1 MSLARKSA
9 PAHTSAAGSA
19 RFLVVLLAF
28 AWGFNWIAVALALS
42 EVPPW
47 SLRFAGAAIG
57 ALVLF
62 SAALLTGQDLHV
74 PRRERVHVIVASL
87 CNVVAFHILSSFAQ
101 MEGATSRA
109 IIITYSMPIW
119 AALLS
124 RLLLRERLT
133 PIRLLALALCVIGLT
148 ILIWPLMETGLPRSV
163 LYSLGCAFSWAF
175 ATVYIKWM
183 KVTVPPLA
191 NAAWQLLFG
200 ASFLGV
206 GAFIFDGYPRLWPLH
221 TQALLAVLYIGFA
234 GVGLAQFLWWAIVGK
249 LPAITASIGA
259 LLVPVI
265 AVAASTLVLGERP
278 SRPDI
283 IGFALIFAAA
293 ACVLLQ
299 PGARPMEM
307 PE

>member
-1 MSLARKSA
+1 MSLADKPA
-9 PAHTSAAGSA
+9 PAGASAAGSA
-19 RFLVVLLAF
+19 RVLVLLLAF
-28 AWGFNWIAVALALS
+28 AWGFNWIAVALALA

-47 SLRFAGAAIG
+47 SLRFAGASIG

-62 SAALLTGQDLHV
+62 GAALLTGHDLRV
-74 PRRERVHVIVASL
+74 PRGERVHVMVASL

-119 AALLS
+119 AAVLS

-133 PIRLLALALCVIGLT
+133 GVRWLALALCVTGLT
-148 ILIWPLMETGLPRSV
+148 VLISPLAETGVPRSV
-163 LYSLGCAFSWAF
+163 FYSLGCAISWAF

-200 ASFLGV
+200 SLFLGV
-206 GAFIFDGYPRLWPLH
+206 GAFLFDGYPRLWPIH
-221 TQALLAVLYIGFA
+221 TEALLAVLYIGFA

-265 AVAASTLVLGERP
+265 GVAASAVFLGERP
-278 SRPDI
+278 TTHDI

-293 ACVLLQ
+293 ASVLLQ
-299 PGARPMEM
+299 PGMKHDEM